1 MRPKIWCCMSMAKA
15 IRSECTLIHWYTD
28 IEHCS
33 SVCNHKLCFSISTV
47 RYCTVLYH
55 PRTFFDFSA
64 ALLPSVALFTYL
76 KCTQSSAYQ
85 TVAEPGVHKTTTA
98 MHNTYMVLRTSV
110 KARCFRC
117 SHFFLSSYACEA
129 IQSVCQTLA
138 RIEHISS
145 LQVVH
150 SFEFTSYDFI
160 MRYRNFHNKCTAFFC
175 TVATFIGIPLSYAY
189 RLGWLACLHAY
200 PR

>member
-1 MRPKIWCCMSMAKA
+1 
-15 IRSECTLIHWYTD
+15 
-28 IEHCS
+28 
-33 SVCNHKLCFSISTV
+33 
-47 RYCTVLYH
+47 
-55 PRTFFDFSA
+55 
-64 ALLPSVALFTYL
+64 
-76 KCTQSSAYQ
+76 
-85 TVAEPGVHKTTTA
+85 
-98 MHNTYMVLRTSV
+98 MVLRTSV

-138 RIEHISS
+138 RIGHISS

-189 RLGWLACLHAY
+189 RLACLHTQTHAKTDSI
-200 PR
+200 RFHKSAKRTDIWQTHDLHWIFILQH